1 MTGFPGLELVGP
13 MSDGSTTYDPARQQM
28 SYRAVTVPAGGSAHA
43 SLYALPGP
51 DSCDDGQ
58 AWVPTSVRVTLPD
71 ATDSFSVTWPR
82 GSVDNCQGG
91 ATHPGTYVGPVQ
103 AGA

>member
-1 MTGFPGLELVGP
+1 MGRASGRDGHGSVGP
-13 MSDGSTTYDPARQQM
+13 LLTRG
-28 SYRAVTVPAGGSAHA
+28 
-43 SLYALPGP
+43 
-51 DSCDDGQ
+51 